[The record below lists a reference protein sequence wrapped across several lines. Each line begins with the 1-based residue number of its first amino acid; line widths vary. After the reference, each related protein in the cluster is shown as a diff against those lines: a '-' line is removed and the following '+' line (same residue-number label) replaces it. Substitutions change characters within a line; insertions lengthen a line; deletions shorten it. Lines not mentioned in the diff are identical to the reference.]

1 MKRLQA
7 MRESLGFSKAKLS
20 RIADLNASTIAWA
33 EQGRFV
39 PYPGQLAKMAIGLGY
54 DGDPNDLLEE
64 VEGDASD
71 AE

>member
-7 MRESLGFSKAKLS
+7 MRESLGLSKAKLS

-54 DGDPNDLLEE
+54 GGDPNDLLEE
-64 VEGDASD
+64 VEGDAGE
-71 AE
+71 AQ